1 MRQIHCNTNCLQ
13 LSSICSQVRKES
25 LQQEIDVMQK
35 IQELNRNT
43 NDEREDENSN
53 EMDIA
58 EKRRKMRVRVLPE
71 VDEIKQTEVE
81 NLESAI
87 DYTEEEGEKARERDK
102 DDRQRKT
109 GWRCKETFEPPT
121 EEHEAKYEDVQ
132 IYSDGKRQTDGDLRR
147 EDEDLENKATNSRQN
162 RNDDYETEEELS
174 ETRINDTKEKSE
186 DAFTTFVKKEQ
197 EDKQYKTAADRTDE
211 KTNAAGRGFLGVRL
225 REDYR
230 LEESESDE
238 DVSGTDEDDTESKKK
253 PEKVEERPKTALAS
267 TTGTIT
273 ISSTGTNRR
282 AHVTPRV
289 YVGPSTY
296 KSYRSSKE

>member
-1 MRQIHCNTNCLQ
+1 MRQIHGKLLTRL
-13 LSSICSQVRKES
+13 SICSQVRKES

-35 IQELNRNT
+35 IQDLNRNT
-43 NDEREDENSN
+43 SDEREDEKSKQ
-53 EMDIA
+53 MDIA
-58 EKRRKMRVRVLPE
+58 EIRGKTRVRVLPE
-71 VDEIKQTEVE
+71 EDEIKQTEVE
-81 NLESAI
+81 NVESTI
-87 DYTEEEGEKARERDK
+87 DYIEEEGEKAREQDK
-102 DDRQRKT
+102 SDRQRKT

-121 EEHEAKYEDVQ
+121 EKYEAKYEDMQ
-132 IYSDGKRQTDGDLRR
+132 IHSDGRRQTDGDIGG
-147 EDEDLENKATNSRQN
+147 EDEGVENKGAKNRQN

-174 ETRINDTKEKSE
+174 ETRINDTKDKSD
-186 DAFTTFVKKEQ
+186 DAFTNFVKNQQ

-230 LEESESDE
+230 QEESESDE
-238 DVSGTDEDDTESKKK
+238 DASGTDEDDTESKKK
-253 PEKVEERPKTALAS
+253 PDKAEERPKPEYAS
-267 TTGTIT
+267 TTGTVT